1 MKRNIAIYAGTIAF
15 LLAAGSP
22 AFSQGSM
29 EGGTPDSTMG
39 KGAGTST
46 PKESTKADNRTDLT
60 GGQEGVP
67 ENYADTPV
75 RQGKLV
81 EARDHKYK
89 NATVHSSQGEAI
101 GKIKELL
108 KDTKTGEIEYAV
120 FVPDESKRP
129 IPLRWSQFQTKNDKL
144 QLTLKK
150 EEYQNAVRMNSSKDQ
165 SPDLQEYM
173 DRINQVRSAP
183 TAPGNPGVPGQHSG
197 GATGSMGEES
207 VGGGGPSGTSGL
219 PSGQAPGFEG
229 GQPSSKR

>member
-1 MKRNIAIYAGTIAF
+1 
-15 LLAAGSP
+15 
-22 AFSQGSM
+22 M

-120 FVPDESKRP
+120 FVPDESKRMP
-129 IPLRWSQFQTKNDKL
+129 YPSFHGFELEVLEQPDMKIRQVYDRLGRPPRRPHPCIFRASLEMMAAKRIHLSKKNR
-144 QLTLKK
+144 
-150 EEYQNAVRMNSSKDQ
+150 V
-165 SPDLQEYM
+165 
-173 DRINQVRSAP
+173 
-183 TAPGNPGVPGQHSG
+183 VPC
-197 GATGSMGEES
+197 S
-207 VGGGGPSGTSGL
+207 VGQIRQKLTHAVGKVSKCAKCCGRTSRPLVRVQG
-219 PSGQAPGFEG
+219 SRRIVCQCAA
-229 GQPSSKR
+229 R

>member
-1 MKRNIAIYAGTIAF
+1 M
-15 LLAAGSP
+15 
-22 AFSQGSM
+22 
-29 EGGTPDSTMG
+29 
-39 KGAGTST
+39 
-46 PKESTKADNRTDLT
+46 
-60 GGQEGVP
+60 
-67 ENYADTPV
+67 
-75 RQGKLV
+75 
-81 EARDHKYK
+81 
-89 NATVHSSQGEAI
+89 
-101 GKIKELL
+101 
-108 KDTKTGEIEYAV
+108 
-120 FVPDESKRP
+120 PDESKRP